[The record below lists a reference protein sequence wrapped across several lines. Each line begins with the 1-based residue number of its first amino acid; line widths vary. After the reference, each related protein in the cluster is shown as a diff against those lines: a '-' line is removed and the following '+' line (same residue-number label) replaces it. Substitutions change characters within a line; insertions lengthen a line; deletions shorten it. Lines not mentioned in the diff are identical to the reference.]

1 MDQTIMNLKV
11 NSEKILQET
20 TVLRN
25 ESSTLRMALNELGN
39 QMNYLNNFI
48 GHLEIL

>member
-20 TVLRN
+20 TALRN
-25 ESSTLRMALNELGN
+25 ESSALNELGN
-39 QMNYLNNFI
+39 QMDYLNNFV

>member
-25 ESSTLRMALNELGN
+25 ESSTLKMAINDVNRQVDGFCK
-39 QMNYLNNFI
+39 FI
-48 GHLEIL
+48 ETL